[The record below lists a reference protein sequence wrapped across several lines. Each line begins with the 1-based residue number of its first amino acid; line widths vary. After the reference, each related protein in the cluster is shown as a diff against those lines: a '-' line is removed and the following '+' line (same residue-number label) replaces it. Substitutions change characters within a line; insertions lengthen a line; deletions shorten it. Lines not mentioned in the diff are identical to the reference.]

1 MADFIKNILNPIF
14 YNVLYM
20 SVIGIVVGIFILV
33 FRKILDKKISP
44 KWKCIMWFLL
54 LISLVIPFKFKI
66 KTDNKNM
73 QPLSISG
80 LASPIQNAYDEENNI
95 SYSQE
100 NIEIKEI
107 SNDLKVN
114 ENETINDVKL
124 ETDYRDITL
133 HIIIPLI
140 WSIGAL
146 LSIILLIKGN
156 RSIKNKIKSKSYND
170 KNIKGI

>member
-1 MADFIKNILNPIF
+1 MIDFIKNILNPIF

-73 QPLSISG
+73 QTLTISG
-80 LASPIQNAYDEENNI
+80 LASPIQTLYSENNNI

-107 SNDLKVN
+107 SNELDGN
-114 ENETINDVKL
+114 DYENEIINDIEP
-124 ETDYRDITL
+124 ETDYKDITL
-133 HIIIPLI
+133 HIIMPLI
-140 WSIGAL
+140 WSIGTL

-156 RSIKNKIKSKSYND
+156 TSIKNKIKRK
-170 KNIKGI
+170 IHTACQR